1 MYYVAKTYK
10 VFCPVIVES
19 FSNYEDAKTYVD
31 IMKRNGKG
39 ENYII
44 LTETQK

>member
-10 VFCPVIVES
+10 VFCPKIIES

-31 IMKRNGKG
+31 IMKRKRK
-39 ENYII
+39 ERNYII